1 MAMWL
6 LVEEEIIHR
15 GLFCHDPSPGSS
27 WPIRDH
33 LLSRPSFCERDYL
46 HFVAVETQA
55 QKYLIFSA
63 QLASQLSFDAT
74 SEALSQ
80 AQDM

>member
-1 MAMWL
+1 
-6 LVEEEIIHR
+6 
-15 GLFCHDPSPGSS
+15 
-27 WPIRDH
+27 
-33 LLSRPSFCERDYL
+33 
-46 HFVAVETQA
+46 VETQA